1 MKGGKIVL
9 LGFSALAAISTEI
22 LIDCFL
28 TGAVTGLT
36 LVTTGSK
43 VKKHYQKRK

>member
-1 MKGGKIVL
+1 MFFGL
-9 LGFSALAAISTEI
+9 TALAVVSTEVM
-22 LIDCFL
+22 IDCFL

-43 VKKHYQKRK
+43 VKKYYKSKK

>member
-1 MKGGKIVL
+1 MVFGL
-9 LGFSALAAISTEI
+9 TALTAVTAEVFF
-22 LIDCFL
+22 DCFL

-43 VKKHYQKRK
+43 VKKYYKANKK

>member
-1 MKGGKIVL
+1 MVFGL
-9 LGFSALAAISTEI
+9 TALTAITAEVFF
-22 LIDCFL
+22 DCFL

-43 VKKHYQKRK
+43 VKRFYNSSKKSKKG

>member
-1 MKGGKIVL
+1 MM
-9 LGFSALAAISTEI
+9 FALTTVATEVF
-22 LIDCFL
+22 IDAFL

-43 VKKHYQKRK
+43 VKKYYSSSKKAKRG